1 MLRTADGEKPS
12 IGYIYEGMDSAKEA
26 IRAHYAGVPKKY
38 GPIWDIIDRRW
49 QNQLHRPIHAAA
61 YFLNPAFRFRP
72 EFKADAE
79 VLTGLYTVIQR
90 LSSDENS
97 AAAIVELD
105 EFNNKEGPLFSGR
118 MAIKAQTTLQPGKN

>member
-1 MLRTADGEKPS
+1 M
-12 IGYIYEGMDSAKEA
+12 GYIYEGMDRAKEA
-26 IRAHYAGVPKKY
+26 IRAQYAGVQERY

-61 YFLNPAFRFRP
+61 YYLNPAFRFRP

-105 EFNNKEGPLFSGR
+105 QFNNKEGPLFSGR
-118 MAIKAQTTLQPGKN
+118 MAINAQTRLQPGKN